1 MQAKTVL
8 IVGARGRFGLCA
20 ARAFAQA
27 GWQVLAQA
35 RATAGEN
42 IEGVRW
48 LHTDIG
54 DTDALAQQAAQAS
67 VLVHAINPGYKVAT
81 WEREALA
88 HLRSSLA
95 LAKRLQA
102 TLMFP
107 GNVYAFGEGMPAVL
121 TEETP
126 TQPSNAFARI
136 RADMEHE
143 LAQAA
148 QITTQLKAPKRDST
162 PALRSIVIRAG
173 NFFGSGT
180 GSWFDLAMVKDI
192 RKGVFCFPGPMDV
205 ATPWAYLPD
214 LAQSFVQV
222 AERSQQLPAH
232 AVFHFAGHTLSG
244 HDWERA
250 VQQTVATKGWLDAD
264 QALRVTSMPWGVMR
278 ALAWAVPTWRAVL
291 SQRYLWQR
299 PHRLDGSKLQRLIGQ
314 EPHTDLGQA
323 LATTLGV

>member
-1 MQAKTVL
+1 MQTKTVL
-8 IVGARGRFGLCA
+8 ILGARGRFGLCA

-35 RATAGEN
+35 RGTAGPA
-42 IEGVRW
+42 IDGVRW
-48 LHTDIG
+48 LHTDIN
-54 DTDALAQQAAQAS
+54 DTAALAQQAAQAS

-88 HLRSSLA
+88 NLHSSMA

-107 GNVYAFGEGMPAVL
+107 GNVYPFGEDMPAVL
-121 TEETP
+121 TEDTP
-126 TQPSNAFARI
+126 IQPSNAFARI
-136 RADMEHE
+136 RADMERE
-143 LAQAA
+143 LAHAA
-148 QITTQLKAPKRDST
+148 QLANQTGDST
-162 PALRSIVIRAG
+162 PALRSVVIRAG

-192 RKGVFCFPGPMDV
+192 RKGVFCFPGPMEV

-222 AERSQQLPAH
+222 VQRAQQLPAH

-244 HDWERA
+244 HDWVRA
-250 VQQTVATKGWLDAD
+250 VQQAVVAKGWLAPGN
-264 QALRVTSMPWGVMR
+264 ALRVTSMPWGVMR
-278 ALAWAVPTWRAVL
+278 ALAWVVPTWRAVL
-291 SQRYLWQR
+291 SQRYLWLT
-299 PHRLDGSKLQRLIGQ
+299 PHRLDNSKLQRLIGA
-314 EPHTDLGQA
+314 EPHTSLGQA
-323 LATTLGV
+323 LAATLGA

>member
-1 MQAKTVL
+1 MPNQTVL
-8 IVGARGRFGLCA
+8 IVGARGRFGLCV

-35 RATAGEN
+35 RGTAGPA
-42 IEGVRW
+42 IDGVRW

-54 DTDALAQQAAQAS
+54 DTEALAQLATQAS

-88 HLRSSLA
+88 NLHSSMA
-95 LAKRLQA
+95 LATRLQA

-107 GNVYAFGEGMPAVL
+107 GNVYAFGESMPAVL
-121 TEETP
+121 TEDTP

-136 RADMEHE
+136 RADMERA

-148 QITTQLKAPKRDST
+148 QMTTTATTALGDST

-180 GSWFDLAMVKDI
+180 GSWFDLAMARDI
-192 RKGVFCFPGPMDV
+192 RKGVFCFPGSMEI

-222 AERSQQLPAH
+222 AQRAQQLPAH

-244 HDWERA
+244 HDWVRA
-250 VQQTVATKGWLDAD
+250 VQQAVVAKGWLAQDK
-264 QALRVTSMPWGVMR
+264 ALRVTSMPWGVMR

-291 SQRYLWQR
+291 SQRYLWLR
-299 PHRLDGSKLQRLIGQ
+299 PHRLDNSKLCGLIGQ
-314 EPHTDLGQA
+314 EPHTEIGQA
-323 LATTLGV
+323 LAATLGA